1 MVLVWVSFLF
11 TSLSR
16 RSCGGLC
23 CALRLTRVRD
33 AGQYPARY
41 AHWRLPLPQH
51 FRRGQASLK
60 QLVSITNKTVTGGP
74 PSGEAALIASVLLG
88 DRKAV
93 AEFVLQYSDTIYS
106 FLHRRIDDRSVVED
120 LCQEVF
126 LVAWSKLATFRA
138 QSSLKTWLCAI
149 AKNKAADYY
158 RRHIRELPIDDELG
172 EQALSTTDL
181 SLIDIEQHFDRRLQ
195 EEKIRATMLALPK
208 GYRSVLRWRY
218 WDEHSLQEIA
228 AETGRTAK
236 SIERLLARARAEF
249 AAKWKEG
256 PHANES

>member
-1 MVLVWVSFLF
+1 M
-11 TSLSR
+11 
-16 RSCGGLC
+16 
-23 CALRLTRVRD
+23 
-33 AGQYPARY
+33 
-41 AHWRLPLPQH
+41 
-51 FRRGQASLK
+51 K

-158 RRHIRELPIDDELG
+158 RRHIRELPVDDELG
-172 EQALSTTDL
+172 EQAFSTTDL
-181 SLIDIEQHFDRRLQ
+181 SLINIEQHFDRRLQ
-195 EEKIRATMLALPK
+195 EEKIRATMLALSK

-228 AETGRTAK
+228 AETGRTSK

-256 PHANES
+256 PHAKES